1 MLSKNGSKGYL
12 YKPIPDENGKLKS
25 SWRFNEIGDRLGDE
39 LRICRMRCRGGWLL
53 FLIFFTIYFCFGVQ
67 RNLAYYRH
75 IPSEPLQDVGFEA
88 LPSILNE
95 GFRERLEAVYYV
107 ILCALG
113 IACILGNLVY
123 QPLHLPRVY
132 VMNMLLRF
140 GFAFSVGQFFRG
152 WTFLATS
159 LPGPS
164 PHCNPMLDVEYW
176 TRKPKSIVEC
186 FSWVN
191 VLEPNCGDLMF
202 SGHIFTLITVVHY
215 TNKFS
220 RSLLEWH
227 PRTHRIAVGILY
239 TMVLFEC
246 YMILRARNHYT
257 VDVFVALY
265 ATPLWLYFV
274 DSTWRFDAD
283 LRKTGDLELEITRIN
298 EV

>member
-1 MLSKNGSKGYL
+1 MLSKNGKGYS
-12 YKPIPDENGKLKS
+12 YKPIPDENGHVKS
-25 SWRFNEIGDRLGDE
+25 SWRFNEIGQRLGDE
-39 LRICRMRCRGGWLL
+39 LKIFRMSYRGGWLL
-53 FLIFFTIYFCFGVQ
+53 FLIVFTIYFCFGVQ

-75 IPSEPLQDVGFEA
+75 IPGKPLQDIGFEV
-88 LPSILNE
+88 LPIIMNE
-95 GFRERLEAVYYV
+95 EFRERLEAVYYAV
-107 ILCALG
+107 LGVLG
-113 IACILGNLVY
+113 IACVLGNLVY

-132 VMNMLLRF
+132 VMNMILRF
-140 GFAFSVGQFFRG
+140 GFAFCVGQFFRG

-164 PHCNPMLDVEYW
+164 PQCNPTVDVGYW
-176 TRKPKSIVEC
+176 TRKPKSIAEC
-186 FSWVN
+186 FSWWIN
-191 VLEPNCGDLMF
+191 VTEPNCGDLMF

-220 RSLLEWH
+220 RPLLEWH
-227 PRTHRIAVGILY
+227 PRTHKSTVALLY
-239 TMVLFEC
+239 AMVLFEC

-265 ATPLWLYFV
+265 VTPLWLYFV

-283 LRKTGDLELEITRIN
+283 LRKTGTLELEITRIN

>member
-1 MLSKNGSKGYL
+1 MLSKNGKGYK
-12 YKPIPDENGKLKS
+12 YKPIPNEDGHVESG
-25 SWRFNEIGDRLGDE
+25 WRFYEIRDRIGDE
-39 LRICRMRCRGGWLL
+39 QRICRIRCRGGLLL
-53 FLIFFTIYFCFGVQ
+53 FLIVFTVYFCLGVQ

-75 IPSEPLQDVGFEA
+75 IPGDPLQDFGFEV
-88 LPSILNE
+88 LPSIPSE
-95 GFRERLEAVYYV
+95 GFREQIEAVYYA
-107 ILCALG
+107 ILCALAIG
-113 IACILGNLVY
+113 CLLGNLVY
-123 QPLHLPRVY
+123 QPPHLRRVY
-132 VMNMLLRF
+132 VMNMLLRVT
-140 GFAFSVGQFFRG
+140 FAFGVGQFFRG

-164 PHCNPMLDVEYW
+164 PHCNPMSDIEYW
-176 TRKPKSIVEC
+176 SRKPKSILEC

-191 VLEPNCGDLMF
+191 ITEPNCGDLMF

-220 RSLLEWH
+220 RSLLEWLPLVH
-227 PRTHRIAVGILY
+227 KIAAALLY
-239 TMVLFEC
+239 AMVLFEC

-274 DSTWRFDAD
+274 DSVWRFDVD
-283 LRKTGDLELEITRIN
+283 LRKTEDLDLESAAIN